1 MSDEERNEE
10 KLVED
15 EPLVT
20 NSESIDDAVR
30 TVLTTVPELPPE
42 KTTESESDAE
52 KATAKKAKDAE
63 KAIAKAAAA
72 NIPMVFTEMDLGPSV
87 ASRVSKYVERAL
99 KVYKSLKYRERL
111 TLEQFLKRMR
121 VKPGSE
127 REDRAACLAWSHLF
141 NEHKIPVPQFYKPPK
156 GDSTYSWLAK

>member
-1 MSDEERNEE
+1 MSEKKKRDE
-10 KLVED
+10 LPED

-20 NSESIDDAVR
+20 DPEALDDAAR
-30 TVLTTVPELPPE
+30 TVLSAVPGMPS
-42 KTTESESDAE
+42 KSDAE
-52 KATAKKAKDAE
+52 KAADKKAKAAE
-63 KAIAKAAAA
+63 KAIADAAFA
-72 NIPMVFTEMDLGPSV
+72 NIPIVFKEKDLNPSV
-87 ASRVSKYVERAL
+87 ASRVPKYAERAL
-99 KVYKSLKYRERL
+99 KVFKGLKYKERL
-111 TLEQFLKRMR
+111 TLEQFLKRMK